1 MEQSFHHLLM
11 SGYMLLQKRMLA
23 RGKAAGL
30 TMGQPKVLDYLG
42 SHDGVSQRQIAQAC
56 CIEPATLTSLLNRM
70 EERGLVERRM
80 LNGNRRTSYVF
91 LTELGRTLQQQVE
104 LDFAELEENAFCGV
118 SPEERDTVLRVLQK
132 VCGNLRMK
140 EQ

>member
-1 MEQSFHHLLM
+1 MERSFHHLLM
-11 SGYMLLQKRMLA
+11 SGHMLLQKRMLA
-23 RGKAAGL
+23 RGKEAGL

-42 SHDGVSQRQIAQAC
+42 SHNGVSQRQIAAAC

-80 LNGNRRTSYVF
+80 LHGNRRTSYVF

-104 LDFAELEENAFCGV
+104 RDFAELEAAAFDGV
-118 SPEERDTVLRVLQK
+118 TEEERDTVLRVLEK
-132 VCGNLRMK
+132 VCGNLRTE

>member
-23 RGKAAGL
+23 KGKDAGL

-42 SHDGVSQRQIAQAC
+42 SHDGVSQRQIAAAC

-70 EERGLVERRM
+70 EERGLVERRT
-80 LNGNRRTSYVF
+80 LHGNRRTFYVF
-91 LTELGRTLQQQVE
+91 LTELGRAMQRQVAA
-104 LDFAELEENAFCGV
+104 DFAELEETAFRGV
-118 SPEERDTVLRVLQK
+118 PDEERETALRVLER
-132 VCGNLRMK
+132 VCGNLRT
-140 EQ
+140 EER

>member
-23 RGKAAGL
+23 RGREAGL

-42 SHDGVSQRQIAQAC
+42 AHDGVSQRQIAAAC

-91 LTELGRTLQQQVE
+91 LTELGRTLQRQVAG
-104 LDFAELEENAFCGV
+104 DFAELEQRAFRGV
-118 SPEERDTVLRVLQK
+118 TDEERETVIRVLER
-132 VCGNLRMK
+132 VCGNLRTE